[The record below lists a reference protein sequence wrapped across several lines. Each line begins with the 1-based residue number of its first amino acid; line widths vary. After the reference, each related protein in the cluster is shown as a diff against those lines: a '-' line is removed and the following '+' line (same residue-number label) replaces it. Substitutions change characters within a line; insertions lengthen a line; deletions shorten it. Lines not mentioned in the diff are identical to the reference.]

1 MYSLLLVDDESIILE
16 GIYEVIKRQVLP
28 LKEIQTSIFLLLEA
42 LGVCIGKSPFDI
54 VLTDISMP
62 EINGLEMVAKMQK
75 IWPKTEMLFS
85 YRISGL

>member
-16 GIYEVIKRQVLP
+16 GIYEVIKEAGMP
-28 LKEIQTSIFLLLEA
+28 LKEIQTASSALEA
-42 LGVCIGKSPFDI
+42 LELYRKSPFDI

-62 EINGLEMVAKMQK
+62 GEDAKNLAK
-75 IWPKTEMLFS
+75 NRSAFS